1 MVVGFRLPVDV
12 CVCGSLLGVCW
23 LSDAGIRNKR
33 WLTQNE
39 WMDCEPSECFHCYG
53 VLAHLR
59 NTEETLNSIKCVIL
73 FLWATRSNSKYDD
86 QRDLPLTALTAKGL
100 IINVLLYCCRPILP
114 VSTLALR
121 RLQEYFPSLDL

>member
-1 MVVGFRLPVDV
+1 MAPLFPPQFNYVTRTGWLLALDCLSMCV

-59 NTEETLNSIKCVIL
+59 K
-73 FLWATRSNSKYDD
+73 R
-86 QRDLPLTALTAKGL
+86 
-100 IINVLLYCCRPILP
+100 
-114 VSTLALR
+114 
-121 RLQEYFPSLDL
+121 